1 VRSYGEFYRPH
12 LRCNKEYNKYR
23 SPEAKPA
30 EISRKELCWML
41 KEVSAKLAEYMI
53 EDFIYEL
60 QKLVDVKI
68 KIASFKERG
77 PETIRVKYNIENEV

>member
-1 VRSYGEFYRPH
+1 MVSFKDSI
-12 LRCNKEYNKYR
+12 LDVTKEYNKYR
-23 SPEAKPA
+23 SPEAKAKPA

-41 KEVSAKLAEYMI
+41 KEVSAKLAKYII

-77 PETIRVKYNIENEV
+77 PETIRAKYNIENEG

>member
-1 VRSYGEFYRPH
+1 
-12 LRCNKEYNKYR
+12 
-23 SPEAKPA
+23 
-30 EISRKELCWML
+30 ML
-41 KEVSAKLAEYMI
+41 KEVSAKLAKYII

-77 PETIRVKYNIENEV
+77 PETIRAKYNIENEG